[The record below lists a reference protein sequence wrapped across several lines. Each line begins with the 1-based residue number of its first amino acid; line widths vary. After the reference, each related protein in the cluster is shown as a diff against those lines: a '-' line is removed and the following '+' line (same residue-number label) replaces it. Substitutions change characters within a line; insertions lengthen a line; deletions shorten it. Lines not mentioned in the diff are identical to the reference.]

1 MLSAQAAT
9 GISFIDFPLLDGRRA
24 GSLRF
29 APDARN
35 ECAKSVTRTGFDRSR
50 GQALANFLICG

>member
-1 MLSAQAAT
+1 MLSTQAAT
-9 GISFIDFPLLDGRRA
+9 GISFIDFPPLDGRRA

-35 ECAKSVTRTGFDRSR
+35 ECTKSVTRTGFERDC
-50 GQALANFLICG
+50 GQALDNFLISR